1 METQFWHNKWR
12 AGEIG
17 FHQDEV
23 NTLLKS
29 HLSALGIKKGGRI
42 FVPLCGKTLDIKW
55 LLDNGYEVA
64 GAELSELAIM
74 ALFEDLGV
82 QPQVSQAGN
91 LKRFHSN
98 NVDLFVGDIFE
109 LTGALLGPVDAIYDR
124 AALVALPPAMR
135 AQYSA
140 HLVEITSSAP
150 QLLITFE
157 YDQDAID
164 GPPFSLDTE
173 EINRQYADKYDLH
186 AAQTRPV
193 DGGLKGKIEAT
204 ETAWL
209 LRRNC

>member
-1 METQFWHNKWR
+1 
-12 AGEIG
+12 
-17 FHQDEV
+17 
-23 NTLLKS
+23 
-29 HLSALGIKKGGRI
+29 
-42 FVPLCGKTLDIKW
+42 
-55 LLDNGYEVA
+55 
-64 GAELSELAIM
+64 
-74 ALFEDLGV
+74 
-82 QPQVSQAGN
+82 
-91 LKRFHSN
+91 
-98 NVDLFVGDIFE
+98 E

-140 HLVEITSSAP
+140 HLIEITSSAP

-173 EINRQYADKYDLH
+173 EINRQYADKYNLH